1 MEEMIAEIKEKQ
13 AEIKHLQKELQ
24 DKSSEIFLS
33 AFKKLFEENPR
44 LTSFSWN
51 QYTPYFNDGDTC
63 YFSAYTDYIYV
74 NGEDASDSD
83 WLDEKNVISWGT
95 YNHEKRVYE
104 GRVEVDNPNYDKELS
119 ESTEKVKKILSLF
132 DDDFYQKQFGDHVKV
147 TVTANGIETED
158 YDHE

>member
-13 AEIKHLQKELQ
+13 AEIKRLQKELQ

-63 YFSAYTDYIYV
+63 YFSANTDYIYV

-83 WLDEKNVISWGT
+83 WLHEKNVISYTNSLSMPTRCGIFCIVKPIRIIYKSLNKLGT
-95 YNHEKRVYE
+95 SFFTNNFH
-104 GRVEVDNPNYDKELS
+104 L
-119 ESTEKVKKILSLF
+119 I
-132 DDDFYQKQFGDHVKV
+132 
-147 TVTANGIETED
+147 
-158 YDHE
+158 

>member
-13 AEIKHLQKELQ
+13 AEIKRLQKELQ

-63 YFSAYTDYIYV
+63 YFSANTDYIYV

-83 WLDEKNVISWGT
+83 WLHEKNVISWGT
-95 YNHEKRVYE
+95 YNREKRVYE

-119 ESTEKVKKILSLF
+119 ESTEKVKKFLALF
-132 DDDFYQKQFGDHVKV
+132 DDDFYQKQFGDHVRV